1 MEKKTLGTFLAA
13 LRRSSGMTQKQLAD
27 QLNVSDKAVSRW
39 ERDESAPDLTLIP
52 VIAEIFGITSDELL
66 RGQRNA
72 PDSGSVPAHGEKS
85 EKQLKRI
92 LKDTQTRLRIRSS
105 ISLSLAILGLI
116 AAMICNFAFLRAR
129 LGFLVGSVFYV
140 AAAVCLIIFL
150 IQSQAAIDDNT
161 FDPGELNACRLA
173 FFRIAAPVF
182 SAQLIIL
189 MASIPFLFVD
199 DAYMGLSFGSW
210 LLYGAIFAALG
221 AILALVIRNL
231 LLLSMTKRGSL
242 HVEEKVLG
250 RTRLKLR
257 LFRSFLLVAAALFLI
272 QLILNEITL
281 VPGTSFDNWEDYK
294 AFMETPMTA
303 DSYGTMNAEPMA
315 PAPDGEITYYD
326 EFGNEITEEEA
337 NTEQVIGPGGEVLCT
352 YIWRNRA
359 VFRIT
364 YPGTEDMLP
373 VTVYTADHLARENQL
388 KQLLNISYLALYVI
402 AAAWFVCRYHKKKG

>member
-13 LRRSSGMTQKQLAD
+13 LRKSSGMTQRQLAD
-27 QLNVSDKAVSRW
+27 KLNVSDKAVSRW

-66 RGQRNA
+66 RGQRNS
-72 PDSGSVPAHGEKS
+72 PDSGPTPAHGEKS

-92 LKDTQTRLRIRSS
+92 LKDTETRLRVRSS
-105 ISLSLAILGLI
+105 ISLGLTALGLI

-129 LGFLVGSVFYV
+129 LGFLVGCVLYV
-140 AAAVCLIIFL
+140 AAAVCQVIFL
-150 IQSQAAIDDNT
+150 IQCFAAIDDDS
-161 FDPGELNACRLA
+161 FDPGELNASRLA

-182 SAQLIIL
+182 SAQLVIL
-189 MASIPFLFVD
+189 MASVPLLFVK
-199 DAYMGLSFGSW
+199 DAYMGITFGSW
-210 LLYGAIFAALG
+210 MLYAAIFAALG
-221 AILALVIRNL
+221 AILAFVICNL
-231 LLLSMTKRGSL
+231 LLLSMVKKRKL

-257 LFRSFLLVAAALFLI
+257 LFRSFLLVIAALFLI

-303 DSYGTMNAEPMA
+303 NSYGTMNAEPMA

-337 NTEQVIGPGGEVLCT
+337 NTEQVIGPDGQVLCT

-359 VFRIT
+359 VYRIT
-364 YPGTEDMLP
+364 YPGTENMLP
-373 VTVYTADHLARENQL
+373 VTVYTADRLARENQL
-388 KQLLNISYLALYVI
+388 KQLLNVSYLALYII
-402 AAAWFVCRYHKKKG
+402 AAA